1 MSAFF
6 AAHQGLLEAAVQ
18 AARTR
23 GYWSAYPETPSGK
36 IYGETAKADG
46 EAAFKALI
54 GQPFPLDQ
62 QAATRVGRETS
73 PYGFDLAISYPS
85 APVASLVA
93 AAENAGAAWARAGVE
108 DRVGVALEI
117 LARLNRESF
126 LIANMVQHTSGQAFM
141 MAFQAGG
148 PHAQDRGLEAVAYA
162 YDEMAKIPGA
172 VTWTK
177 PAGKVN
183 LVLDK
188 QFRIV
193 PRGIALVIGCA
204 TFPTWNS
211 YPGLFASLVTGNPVI
226 VKPHPGAILPLAE
239 TVRVARAVLA
249 EAGFP
254 ADVVQLAADEA
265 DAPITKDLVLHPA
278 VKIIDFTGSPA
289 FGAWVRAHAEGK
301 QVYTE
306 EAGVNSIVIDATDD
320 FRGMTGNIAFSLS
333 LYTGQ
338 MCTAPQNIFVPR
350 DGIET
355 PDGHKSFEAVAE
367 GIKIAVDR
375 LLGDPERAAAVL
387 GAVQSEATLA
397 RVDAA
402 AAKGRVIRA
411 AERIALPGYDGARAI
426 TPLILAADA
435 ADTAD
440 YTVECFGPVAYV
452 IATESTAD
460 SLARAAGT
468 AREKGAITAS
478 LYATDPAVIDAAA
491 DAFAAAGVALSVNLT
506 GQVFVNQSA
515 AFSDYHVSGANPAGN
530 ASLTDTAFVAGRFRV
545 ATVRRQSA
553 A

>member
-6 AAHQGLLEAAVQ
+6 AAHQGLLEAAMQ

-23 GYWSAYPETPSGK
+23 GYWSAYPETPSGR

-73 PYGFDLAISYPS
+73 PYGFDLGITYPS
-85 APVASLVA
+85 APVDSLVA
-93 AAENAGAAWARAGVE
+93 AAEAAGAAWARASIE
-108 DRVGVALEI
+108 DRAGVALEI

-162 YDEMAKIPGA
+162 YDEMARIPGA

-193 PRGIALVIGCA
+193 PRGVALVIGCA

-350 DGIET
+350 AGIET

-411 AERIALPGYDGARAI
+411 AERIALPGYDGARAV
-426 TPLILAADA
+426 TPLILAVDA
-435 ADTAD
+435 ADAAD
-440 YTVECFGPVAYV
+440 YTVECFGPVAYLV
-452 IATESTAD
+452 ATESTAD